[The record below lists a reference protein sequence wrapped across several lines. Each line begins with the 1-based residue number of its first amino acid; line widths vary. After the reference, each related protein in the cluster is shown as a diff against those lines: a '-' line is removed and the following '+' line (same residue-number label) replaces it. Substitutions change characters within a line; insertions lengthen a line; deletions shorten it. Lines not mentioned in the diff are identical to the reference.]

1 MRQQPSALPSGMVL
15 LILAAL
21 IVPSTMSPSSAQ
33 PDSGLPAPEGPSTH
47 ADFNGDG
54 ADDLAIG
61 VPGQH
66 VSGHMGA
73 GAVNVI
79 YGSVGTGLVSDGD
92 QLWSQ
97 RGEEIQNRP
106 KDGESFGAAVAVGDF
121 NGDVFDDLAI
131 GVPFDTGVGRPAGAV
146 NILFGS
152 NDGLTSAASLY
163 LSQGVIGSQFGAA
176 LAAGDIDGDGYAD
189 LAVGVPSHGQFGLG
203 GGAVDL
209 YYGSPDG
216 LSGGFQEWRQGFD
229 GIAGESEDGDQ
240 LGTALTIGDFD
251 GDGYLDLAA
260 GAPGEDVSTE
270 GETVI
275 DAGAVNVI
283 YGSAEGLTSV
293 GNELLY
299 QGTFSYHAEPD
310 DAFGSALGA
319 GDFEGDGFVDLV
331 VGVPGESVGP
341 KDGAGAVSVFLGSA
355 SGIDQFSLQEFWSL
369 ASPGVFGRARPGDA
383 FGAAV
388 AVGDFTG
395 DGVADLSIGVPGRD
409 RRNKKFEEDVRPD
422 AGMVAW
428 LHGSPTGLTP
438 SGDHLLSQQEDAAFD
453 GFGTSLG
460 VGDFEADGFDD
471 VCVGVPGEDMGEEV
485 DAGSAIVFQ
494 GTEDGLEFG
503 THELWSQ
510 DSPGIEDESE
520 EADLFA
526 SALP

>member
-1 MRQQPSALPSGMVL
+1 
-15 LILAAL
+15 
-21 IVPSTMSPSSAQ
+21 
-33 PDSGLPAPEGPSTH
+33 
-47 ADFNGDG
+47 
-54 ADDLAIG
+54 
-61 VPGQH
+61 
-66 VSGHMGA
+66 
-73 GAVNVI
+73 
-79 YGSVGTGLVSDGD
+79 
-92 QLWSQ
+92 
-97 RGEEIQNRP
+97 
-106 KDGESFGAAVAVGDF
+106 
-121 NGDVFDDLAI
+121 
-131 GVPFDTGVGRPAGAV
+131 
-146 NILFGS
+146 
-152 NDGLTSAASLY
+152 
-163 LSQGVIGSQFGAA
+163 
-176 LAAGDIDGDGYAD
+176 
-189 LAVGVPSHGQFGLG
+189 
-203 GGAVDL
+203 
-209 YYGSPDG
+209 
-216 LSGGFQEWRQGFD
+216 
-229 GIAGESEDGDQ
+229 
-240 LGTALTIGDFD
+240 
-251 GDGYLDLAA
+251 
-260 GAPGEDVSTE
+260 
-270 GETVI
+270 
-275 DAGAVNVI
+275 
-283 YGSAEGLTSV
+283 
-293 GNELLY
+293 
-299 QGTFSYHAEPD
+299 
-310 DAFGSALGA
+310 
-319 GDFEGDGFVDLV
+319 
-331 VGVPGESVGP
+331 
-341 KDGAGAVSVFLGSA
+341 
-355 SGIDQFSLQEFWSL
+355 L